1 MSRVCEICGRGPRVG
16 NNVSHAHNVSKRRF
30 NINLQTMH
38 VIIDG
43 TPKHIKVC
51 TRCIQAGKIE
61 RPKFQLRERKPK
73 ALKPKEIEV
82 AVTAEALEEEAVSE
96 YFSSAS
102 IVDVIFKPKKKALP
116 EGEEETE
123 AGPEETLTEEEKAV
137 AETKP
142 VKEAETKTETELQ
155 PVVPDE
161 EVPPTGPEPA
171 EEDYQN
177 VVE

>member
-43 TPKHIKVC
+43 TTKHIKVC

-61 RPKFQLRERKPK
+61 RPKFQIRERKPK
-73 ALKPKEIEV
+73 ELRPKEVEV
-82 AVTAEALEEEAVSE
+82 AVTAEALEGEAVSE

-102 IVDVIFKPKKKALP
+102 IVDVIFKPKKKAAP
-116 EGEEETE
+116 EGEEE
-123 AGPEETLTEEEKAV
+123 ADAAFEETLADEEKTAT
-137 AETKP
+137 ETKP
-142 VKEAETKTETELQ
+142 VKEVETKAETEPQSVILD
-155 PVVPDE
+155 DE
-161 EVPPTGPEPA
+161 IPLIGPEPA